1 MTRKTKAET
10 LAEQKL
16 AQEAMMVELAKTYP
30 TRLMR
35 ALELAQRFDMSIKIA
50 DGKFAVEQHT
60 ATALTGYCAIEVA
73 YEFSPD
79 DEVELQ
85 FLEERIAKRQWE
97 LDEEVRVYQAK
108 QAALAKL
115 TADERLL
122 LGIK

>member
-30 TRLMR
+30 TRLMQ
-35 ALELAQRFDMSIKIA
+35 ALEQAQKFDMTIRIA
-50 DGKFAVEQHT
+50 DGKFGVEQHT
-60 ATALTGYCAIEVA
+60 STASTGYGCFVMA
-73 YEFSPD
+73 YEFSQESEFD
-79 DEVELQ
+79 LQ
-85 FLEERIAKRQWE
+85 YLEERIAIRQKE

-115 TADERLL
+115 TAEEKKLL
-122 LGIK
+122 KL